1 MKKIL
6 GLLLSIMLILSL
18 TACLEKPSSTT
29 ESSQPSKNSV
39 VSNSNKES
47 GNADGSISGIIG
59 FESAEIESGDA
70 EKSESDSEDISY
82 SWEDD
87 GLLDSD
93 DDGVIE
99 TPYI

>member
-18 TACLEKPSSTT
+18 TACLEKPSSDK
-29 ESSQPSKNSV
+29 ESSHTSKNSE
-39 VSNSNKES
+39 STNSNPEMDF
-47 GNADGSISGIIG
+47 NWEDLDI
-59 FESAEIESGDA
+59 ESAKDEDDEA
-70 EKSESDSEDISY
+70 ELPELPEFGNQG
-82 SWEDD
+82 DD